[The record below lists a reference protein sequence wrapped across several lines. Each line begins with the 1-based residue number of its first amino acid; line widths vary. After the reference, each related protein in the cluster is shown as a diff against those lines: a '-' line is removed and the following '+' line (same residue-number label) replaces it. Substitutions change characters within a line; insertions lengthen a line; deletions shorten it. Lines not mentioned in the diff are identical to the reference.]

1 MTAPTPTAWPS
12 GPNAAAHDRLRGKV
26 ERCDGS
32 LLAGWLLDPADPDGA
47 VAFDL
52 FVNDIP
58 AGRHR
63 ADLTRGDLT
72 QKRIGSGRH
81 GFRVA
86 LPPGLVIAGTNAFRL
101 EVGPGPIVVEARFD
115 IAAPNPPAP
124 GPAPATAAARPAA
137 PSAAPTPAAAAPPEP
152 LLGPEPIA
160 RPVVFGVPAPGGAQA
175 GGTAALVAELI
186 GRVGPAG
193 VAGLREVVAARS
205 AERDW
210 PAVLLLTEAGA
221 GLDDAIL
228 LLRARALVALGD
240 ATRAEAL
247 LRDLAARAP
256 GDSETLSELAAALDR
271 QQRFA
276 ESYEVL
282 LRCRAA
288 EPRNARHALQA
299 ARAAAQAANGG
310 QGVAPE
316 RPDLLPEALALSREA
331 MALMPKDGRPCR
343 ELARLLHQ
351 AGDHEGALAAMEE
364 AERRQ
369 PQIPAFPLE
378 RARILVRLD
387 RIEEALVAAA
397 RAAELDPANDTAL
410 FLRRVLERWGAA
422 RRTGPWRVAALSALP
437 EDPPAAAAAPGGA
450 A

>member
-1 MTAPTPTAWPS
+1 MTAPNPTAWPS
-12 GPNAAAHDRLRGKV
+12 GPNAATHDRLRGKV
-26 ERCDGS
+26 ERCDGR
-32 LLAGWLLDPADPDGA
+32 LLAGWLLDPADPETSVEFA
-47 VAFDL
+47 L
-52 FVNDIP
+52 FVNDTP

-72 QKRIGSGRH
+72 QKNIGTGRH

-86 LPPGLVIAGTNAFRL
+86 LPPGLVVTGPNAFRL
-101 EVGPGPIVVEARFD
+101 EAGPGPIVVEARFD
-115 IAAPNPPAP
+115 IAAPEPPPPPAVA
-124 GPAPATAAARPAA
+124 PAPP
-137 PSAAPTPAAAAPPEP
+137 PPPETPLPPEP
-152 LLGPEPIA
+152 FA
-160 RPVVFGVPAPGGAQA
+160 RPVVFGVPTAGAAEGG
-175 GGTAALVAELI
+175 GPAALLADVV
-186 GRVGPAG
+186 GRLGPAG
-193 VAGLREVVAARS
+193 AASLREAVASRA

-210 PAVLLLTEAGA
+210 PAVLLLTEAGG
-221 GLDDAIL
+221 GLDAATL
-228 LLRARALVALGD
+228 LARARALVALGE
-240 ATRAEAL
+240 APRAEAL

-256 GDSETLSELAAALDR
+256 ADAEVLSELATALER

-276 ESYEVL
+276 EAYDIL

-351 AGDHEGALAAMEE
+351 AGDHDGALAAMEE
-364 AERRQ
+364 AEHRQ
-369 PQIPAFPLE
+369 PQLAAFPLE

-387 RIEEALVAAA
+387 RIEEALAAA
-397 RAAELDPANDTAL
+397 TRAAELDPANDTAL

-422 RRTGPWRVAALSALP
+422 RRTGPWRAVALTALP
-437 EDPPAAAAAPGGA
+437 EDQPAPGGTG
-450 A
+450 